1 MDSAKEPG
9 AKWTLESLKHVFETR
24 GVTLL
29 DIGDQRITGTEKYRY
44 ICACG
49 RECARTPSNMLKGR
63 HPCRDCATRN
73 RTEKCKSQNE
83 ALRQARKRKHEE
95 TATEKAGKIE
105 EKEQDPPKLQHRPRK
120 MIYLGPRWPD
130 PKPRREDFP
139 SLSKHEWLN
148 LQARWRTSTPEYK
161 RANNERY
168 KRRVQEEGAY
178 WRSPE
183 CRQATLEKL
192 KRAKDRRLSLLQ
204 EISVDGHYAY
214 RDPDTGISSCS
225 VPAKSCDI
233 DHMDPNTILADGKRR
248 KQACFSQLGSV
259 NAIEMEISRN
269 TADGRLLLQAL
280 CPQHHPKT
288 WFQVAPKRAKG

>member
-1 MDSAKEPG
+1 MIGSTAGRRDRIERALSQRLFLVGTSCDDALKSWNFFILFFDKKHNRKVDMDSAKEPG

-168 KRRVQEEGAY
+168 KRRVQEEGAA
-178 WRSPE
+178 E
-183 CRQATLEKL
+183 TC
-192 KRAKDRRLSLLQ
+192 
-204 EISVDGHYAY
+204 
-214 RDPDTGISSCS
+214 
-225 VPAKSCDI
+225 
-233 DHMDPNTILADGKRR
+233 
-248 KQACFSQLGSV
+248 
-259 NAIEMEISRN
+259 
-269 TADGRLLLQAL
+269 
-280 CPQHHPKT
+280 
-288 WFQVAPKRAKG
+288 